1 MDARKVIVEIDT
13 SVFLKDFGMDK
24 EKIRAVKD
32 KIVNSEKF
40 DFNQEEVELIHKLTG
55 FDLLTAS
62 EMRAALLLFSGL
74 NVRRLD
80 AKPD

>member
-1 MDARKVIVEIDT
+1 M
-13 SVFLKDFGMDK
+13 VFNLLKDFGMDQ
-24 EKIRAVKD
+24 EKIKAVKD
-32 KIVNSEKF
+32 KINNSEKF
-40 DFNQEEVELIHKLTG
+40 DFNKEEVELIYKLTG

>member
-1 MDARKVIVEIDT
+1 MNA
-13 SVFLKDFGMDK
+13 SVFVVFNLLKDFGMDQ
-24 EKIRAVKD
+24 EKIKAVKD
-32 KIVNSEKF
+32 KINNSEKF
-40 DFNQEEVELIHKLTG
+40 DFNKEEVELIYKLTG